1 MVSVYLVLL
10 MLHYYEVRTEKSFF
24 FCFQENT
31 IGNLQKVEITE
42 GVTLG
47 VTLENYRSCYGT
59 ALLQVCF
66 NSSLLTILKMR
77 ELTSFDKIA
86 D

>member
-10 MLHYYEVRTEKSFF
+10 TLHYYEVRTEKSIF

-42 GVTLG
+42 GVTL
-47 VTLENYRSCYGT
+47 ENYRSCYGT

-66 NSSLLTILKMR
+66 SSSLLTILKMR

>member
-1 MVSVYLVLL
+1 MIKEWYKHLVLL
-10 MLHYYEVRTEKSFF
+10 TLHYYEVRTEKSIF

-31 IGNLQKVEITE
+31 IGNLQKMEIT
-42 GVTLG
+42 G

-66 NSSLLTILKMR
+66 SSSLLTILKMR

>member
-1 MVSVYLVLL
+1 MVSVSLVLL

-24 FCFQENT
+24 FLFCFQENT
-31 IGNLQKVEITE
+31 VGNLQKVKITE
-42 GVTLG
+42 GVK
-47 VTLENYRSCYGT
+47 LENYRTCYRT

-66 NSSLLTILKMR
+66 SSSLLTILKMR
-77 ELTSFDKIA
+77 ELMSFDKIA

>member
-42 GVTLG
+42 GVTL
-47 VTLENYRSCYGT
+47 ENYRSCYGT